1 VIIDLPQAVD
11 AAANNNAEAMLARD
25 VDNITHYYGQ
35 YAPQL
40 LQTRYAKEIWA
51 LFEEGALHAD
61 VELSGEFTDSTD
73 VADVDGV
80 LLEIK
85 EALAEEQSRQE
96 RLREA
101 EDA

>member
-1 VIIDLPQAVD
+1 
-11 AAANNNAEAMLARD
+11 MLARD
-25 VDNITHYYGQ
+25 VDNITQYYGQ

-51 LFEEGALHAD
+51 LFEDGALHPE
-61 VELSGEFTDSTD
+61 VELSGEFEDDTGL
-73 VADVDGV
+73 ADVDAV

-85 EALAEEQSRQE
+85 EALAEEESRLE

-101 EDA
+101 DEA